1 VKTICAID
9 EIQTH
14 ARRIA
19 AGEHETVKPG
29 QPARFTDAAQPGDAI
44 WQGDLCLE
52 VVAGVPDGYTLAK
65 KPAAQLVPGTTQG
78 ARHCLDSVR
87 GVKVYYPQGWPASAE
102 ETLTGPCL
110 VLSQER
116 AVLHPTHGPV
126 TVPAGFT
133 VLCSYQKEYDAE
145 LRRER
150 RNQD

>member
-1 VKTICAID
+1 MKSCVID
-9 EIQTH
+9 DIQAH
-14 ARRIA
+14 AAKIK

-29 QPARFTDAAQPGDAI
+29 QPARFTAAAVPGDAI

-52 VVAGVPDGYTLAK
+52 IVSVVPDGYTKAV
-65 KPAAQLVPGTTQG
+65 KPAKQLVPGTTQG
-78 ARHCLDSVR
+78 ARHCLDSMG
-87 GVKVYYPQGWPASAE
+87 GVVVHYPSGWPQSAE
-102 ETLTGPCL
+102 ETMAGPCL

-116 AVLHPTHGPV
+116 TVLHPTHGSV

-133 VLCSYQKEYDAE
+133 VLCGYQREYDAE